1 MLPELL
7 LANLYFSK
15 WHFSKMSGR
24 DFIGVRVLFFQ
35 KNVGFKYGRTTHKE
49 FLEETLT
56 KRNYMDVKTGV
67 KHFTNPGN
75 HENPCFLYF
84 VKTLFN

>member
-1 MLPELL
+1 MAFFE
-7 LANLYFSK
+7 NVR
-15 WHFSKMSGR
+15 SGFYR
-24 DFIGVRVLFFQ
+24 CSGSVFFQ
-35 KNVGFKYGRTTHKE
+35 KNAGFKYGRTTHKE
-49 FLEETLT
+49 LLEETLT